1 MADGPCAY
9 EKWIR
14 ERFSENLRPSACRHH
29 RSFLCI
35 AARRLAMA
43 WSFSTSFPK
52 PLELL
57 GGLLS
62 GKILRAAC
70 LVKRTTSITGALR
83 ATFTAAGA
91 APTLAELQI
100 SRVVVSIAG
109 SSGQFRGRATLGIL
123 FPGRLGSG
131 GLMRLG
137 RVRERIY
144 AFKSVER

>member
-83 ATFTAAGA
+83 ATFFAPREISKGMARGHGGA
-91 APTLAELQI
+91 LACARI
-100 SRVVVSIAG
+100 SASLLIR
-109 SSGQFRGRATLGIL
+109 FRND
-123 FPGRLGSG
+123 
-131 GLMRLG
+131 
-137 RVRERIY
+137 
-144 AFKSVER
+144 